1 MPRSRAYRRHKRR
14 VKLARRYR
22 ILRTVVD
29 AGETALY
36 PQCMDAHIRCNCF
49 DDPRAHGRGRRTIEE
64 RTWKRLEDVA
74 W

>member
-22 ILRTVVD
+22 ILRAVGTIDVD
-29 AGETALY
+29 VDTR
-36 PQCMDAHIRCNCF
+36 CMEFHARCNCF
-49 DDPRAHGRGRRTIEE
+49 DDPREHGRGRRTIDE
-64 RTWKRLEDVA
+64 RTWKRIEDIA

>member
-22 ILRTVVD
+22 ILQAVD
-29 AGETALY
+29 ALDVDLCS
-36 PQCMDAHIRCNCF
+36 QCMESHIRCNCF

-64 RTWKRLEDVA
+64 RDWQRVEDVA